1 MSFWKNNQDL
11 VDDDVMVLDSGLEI
25 YVWVGVHSTEKEQ
38 EAGFSMAEV
47 LSYLISL
54 KDSFVNLLICEWM
67 CRNTYAQSH
76 PTELLIQLWFS

>member
-1 MSFWKNNQDL
+1 
-11 VDDDVMVLDSGLEI
+11 MVLDSGLEI

-54 KDSFVNLLICEWM
+54 KDSFVNLLICE
-67 CRNTYAQSH
+67 
-76 PTELLIQLWFS
+76 